1 MVTGKVLLENEPI
14 QNIAIFESNET
25 GLPLK
30 RNGTFNAVVS
40 DKLGN
45 YSINLPQ
52 NETTFITFKFVGTN
66 GATLQ
71 TNKVP
76 AILNLATNQDLPEV
90 NVITNK
96 KNYYWWLLLLIPLYY
111 LYKKK

>member
-14 QNIAIFESNET
+14 QNIAIFESSEM
-25 GLPLK
+25 GVPLK
-30 RNGTFNAVVS
+30 RNGNFNAVVS

-66 GATLQ
+66 GATLK

-76 AILNLATNQDLPEV
+76 AILNLATNQNLD
-90 NVITNK
+90 NVDVIYNK
-96 KNYYWWLLLLIPLYY
+96 PKFYWLLLLIPLYF
-111 LYKKK
+111 LFKKK